1 MAEVFAAQLVGP
13 AGFEKDVAV
22 KRILPRYAHDPI
34 FLERFLN
41 EARLAARLS
50 HPNIV
55 QIFELGHDGTD
66 HYIVMEAVRGKSL
79 RALFERLREVHATMP
94 RPVALH
100 IAQGLCAGL
109 AHADEMLRLIHR

>member
-1 MAEVFAAQLVGP
+1 MDARIRLGQRIGRGGMAEVFAAQLVGP

-22 KRILPRYAHDPI
+22 KRLLPRFSSDPV

-55 QIFELGHDGTD
+55 QIFELGHDGNDPASQPRRCVSPRAD
-66 HYIVMEAVRGKSL
+66 HSLAAV
-79 RALFERLREVHATMP
+79 
-94 RPVALH
+94 
-100 IAQGLCAGL
+100 I
-109 AHADEMLRLIHR
+109 